1 MDDRSIGLH
10 SIGDAMGRHA
20 QDIDQL
26 WHVMLWVC
34 GFMYLL
40 VIGFML
46 LAMYRRGRRRD
57 IHDQIEAHEE
67 RGLSASLVAWIGL
80 IVIGLFGLTLFSYF
94 TDRSLVQAAANA
106 PIAIKITGHQWWWEI
121 EYTDPENPSRH
132 LRTANELH
140 LPVGVPV
147 KISLASHDVIH
158 SFWVPSLHGKQDLIP
173 GRDNDIE
180 LLAEKEGVYRGIC
193 AEFCGLQHSKM
204 HLDVVVESQDAYRV
218 WYEHQLQ
225 SAPPPSDALAERGH
239 GVFMATACN
248 LCHTIAGTESGGTTG
263 PDLTHVA
270 SRRSIA
276 SGALQNH
283 RENMRS
289 WLANPQAIKPGSHM
303 PIVSLTAD
311 QLDALTA
318 YLGTLQ

>member
-1 MDDRSIGLH
+1 MDERSTGLH

-20 QDIDQL
+20 QDIDAL
-26 WHVMLWVC
+26 WDVMLWVC

-40 VIGFML
+40 VVGFLL
-46 LAMYRRGRRRD
+46 LALFRRGPRRD
-57 IHDQIEAHEE
+57 INDHTQAHEE
-67 RGLSASLVAWIGL
+67 RGLSASLATWTGL
-80 IVIGLFGLTLFSYF
+80 IALGLFGLTLFSYF
-94 TDRSLVQAAANA
+94 TDRSLVQAAADA
-106 PIAIKITGHQWWWEI
+106 QIAIKITGHQWWWEI
-121 EYTDPENPSRH
+121 EYTDPNDPSRQ

-140 LPVGVPV
+140 LPVGTPV
-147 KISLASHDVIH
+147 KISLESRDVIH

-180 LLAEKEGVYRGIC
+180 ILADKEGVYRGIC

-204 HLDVVVESQDAYRV
+204 HLDVVVESKDGYSA
-218 WYEHQLQ
+218 WYERQLQ
-225 SAPPPSDALAERGH
+225 AASPPSDPLAERGH

-248 LCHTIAGTESGGTTG
+248 MCHTISGTDAGGSTG

-270 SRRSIA
+270 SRRFIA
-276 SGALQNH
+276 AGALQNH
-283 RENMRS
+283 RDNMRA
-289 WLANPQAIKPGSHM
+289 WLANPQAIKPGNHM
-303 PIVSLTAD
+303 PIVSLSAD